1 LGKFIRYPEERALED
16 VAFGRGGTPTRLC
29 RMLLP
34 VWHADVRATIY
45 DSEPYELID
54 RYIDAAVA
62 RGGLE
67 TVPELAGFF
76 GLDEVVVDR
85 AVRFLVAIGHL
96 SQDPVTGRLAVE
108 DLGRMSVQE
117 GKRYRRELEDRRK
130 LYFDGF
136 KSRPLTRPYYDERA
150 VTFVDAA
157 GLQAAMAEHDG
168 PGFTPVQPIPVTAF
182 DPSALSSLE
191 TMPDRDRFNLPAQVI
206 APSLVGP
213 PSQVFLPAYVVRAQ
227 LASRV
232 EYLAYTQAS
241 NEVDAEWSRVCS
253 EVAEI
258 AGVVENED
266 LAGAASRE
274 NGREEDAARNWVS
287 RRFSGRFDLT
297 RWDGL
302 LLATLPASAFTGS
315 GESGE
320 SGVPLSKLGSFAMMN
335 TWFFRLW
342 CDDVPLRRRAL
353 LERVDSYLGAR
364 TRMDPADVTGRLER
378 FGWQLGFDQ
387 MTLGQ
392 LRELARKAGKHALAA
407 QLDTLIHAG

>member
-1 LGKFIRYPEERALED
+1 MGKFIRYPEERALED

-62 RGGLE
+62 TCGLE
-67 TVPELAGFF
+67 TVAELAGFL

-85 AVRFLVAIGHL
+85 AARFLVAIGHL
-96 SQDPVTGRLAVE
+96 SQDSATGRLAVE
-108 DLGRMSVQE
+108 ELGRMSVHE

-136 KSRPLTRPYYDERA
+136 MSRPLTRPYYDERA
-150 VTFVDAA
+150 VTFVPAA
-157 GLQAAMAEHDG
+157 ELRAALAEHDG

-182 DPSALSSLE
+182 DPSALSWLE

-206 APSLVGP
+206 APSLIGP
-213 PSQVFLPAYVVRAQ
+213 ASQVFLPAYVIRAEV
-227 LASRV
+227 ASGV
-232 EYLAYTQAS
+232 EYLAYTQAGD
-241 NEVDAEWSRVCS
+241 EADAEWSRVCS
-253 EVAEI
+253 AVPEI
-258 AGVVENED
+258 AGVVENEN
-266 LAGAASRE
+266 LVGSV
-274 NGREEDAARNWVS
+274 GKEEDAARNWVS
-287 RRFSGRFDLT
+287 RRFSGRFDLA
-297 RWDGL
+297 RWEGL

-320 SGVPLSKLGSFAMMN
+320 SGVPLSKLGSFVMMN

-342 CDDVPLRRRAL
+342 CDDVSLRRRAL
-353 LERVDSYLGAR
+353 LERADSYLGAR
-364 TRMDPADVTGRLER
+364 TRMDPADVTGRLQR
-378 FGWQLGFDQ
+378 FGWQLGFDP
-387 MTLGQ
+387 MTPGD
-392 LRELARKAGKHALAA
+392 LRELARKAGKRALAA
-407 QLDTLIHAG
+407 QLDALTRAG